1 MKQWINKRM
10 KIMDVLT
17 EDKQNKPHLY
27 LDMDGVQADFFGRWA
42 EHEKVMSY
50 KDITNPDEAIMR
62 LAKSGSESVYKFF
75 KDLKPLSGGLKIIAW
90 LDRKSVV

>member
-17 EDKQNKPHLY
+17 EDKETKPHLY

-42 EHEKVMSY
+42 EIEKVMHY
-50 KDITNPDEAIMR
+50 KHITDPDEAIMR
-62 LAKSGSESVYKFF
+62 LAKSGSENVDKFF
-75 KDLKPLSGGLKIIAW
+75 KE
-90 LDRKSVV
+90 